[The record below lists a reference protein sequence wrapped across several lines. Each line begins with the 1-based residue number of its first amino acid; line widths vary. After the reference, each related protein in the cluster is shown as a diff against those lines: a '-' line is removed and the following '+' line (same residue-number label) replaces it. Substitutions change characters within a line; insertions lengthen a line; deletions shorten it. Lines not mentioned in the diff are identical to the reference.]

1 MDVPTECRV
10 NIKLKVNLLMNQTAV
25 SANGFQND
33 CSFEIKKKKKKRKE
47 IKRNHST
54 FIFGVGFFLSLQP
67 VLLAPRW
74 FLHWTPMTSKVKAK
88 LQKEKGA
95 Q

>member
-10 NIKLKVNLLMNQTAV
+10 NIKRKVNLLMNQTAV

-33 CSFEIKKKKKKRKE
+33 CSFEIKKE

-54 FIFGVGFFLSLQP
+54 FIFGVGFLSLQP
-67 VLLAPRW
+67 VLLAPRGS
-74 FLHWTPMTSKVKAK
+74 LHWTPMTSKGKAK

>member
-33 CSFEIKKKKKKRKE
+33 CSFEIKKKKRKE

-54 FIFGVGFFLSLQP
+54 FIFGVGFFYHCNQCSLHREGLFIGHQ
-67 VLLAPRW
+67 
-74 FLHWTPMTSKVKAK
+74 
-88 LQKEKGA
+88 
-95 Q
+95 

>member
-33 CSFEIKKKKKKRKE
+33 CSFVIKKKKKRKE

-54 FIFGVGFFLSLQP
+54 FIFGVGFLSLQP
-67 VLLAPRW
+67 VLLAPRGS
-74 FLHWTPMTSKVKAK
+74 LHWTPMTSKGKAK